1 MSDSVKKYYENE
13 DPTWIYESPD
23 KGKTVTRRPFGGSVN
38 EREPIIDEFE
48 KKLAEQGA
56 KNFILMGGDP
66 TVEKVI
72 DEFRQRSAE
81 GIQKYGT
88 TLHDN
93 NLSRLEWLQHA
104 KEEAMDLVLYL
115 QSAIDKIKE

>member
-1 MSDSVKKYYENE
+1 MSDSVTKYYENE
-13 DPTWIYESPD
+13 EA
-23 KGKTVTRRPFGGSVN
+23 
-38 EREPIIDEFE
+38 FE
-48 KKLAEQGA
+48 KQLAKQGA